1 VPKSTKLKV
10 AWEYKCEDYRYEF
23 SNDAYKA
30 ANEQFHVI
38 YEKNAPS
45 AEDLQGYKD
54 GIKESDEYNS
64 DDNITIIE
72 KEKRVINHFIV
83 TLDNNLFF
91 NIIDKF
97 EEQYEWTDI
106 SADELIGIFEFIRKK
121 YKEIFG

>member
-1 VPKSTKLKV
+1 MRNELNKVLNQTKEHICRYLTKIYLHNNNNTYPN
-10 AWEYKCEDYRYEF
+10 WDEDEEIIVT
-23 SNDAYKA
+23 
-30 ANEQFHVI
+30 NEEIGNITIEIEV
-38 YEKNAPS
+38 
-45 AEDLQGYKD
+45 
-54 GIKESDEYNS
+54 DEYNN
-64 DDNITIIE
+64 DDNIPIIE

>member
-1 VPKSTKLKV
+1 MRNELNKVLNQTKEHICRYLTEIYLHNNNNTYPN
-10 AWEYKCEDYRYEF
+10 WDEDEEIIVT
-23 SNDAYKA
+23 NDEIG
-30 ANEQFHVI
+30 NITIEIEV
-38 YEKNAPS
+38 
-45 AEDLQGYKD
+45 
-54 GIKESDEYNS
+54 DEYNN
-64 DDNITIIE
+64 DDNIPIIE